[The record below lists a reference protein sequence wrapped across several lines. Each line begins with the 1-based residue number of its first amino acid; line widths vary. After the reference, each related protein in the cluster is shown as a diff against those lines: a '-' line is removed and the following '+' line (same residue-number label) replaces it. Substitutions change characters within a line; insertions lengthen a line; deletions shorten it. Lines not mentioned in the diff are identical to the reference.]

1 MIYVM
6 SDIHGMYDKYKAMLE
21 KLDLSPEDAL
31 FILGDVIDKGEDGIK
46 ILADMRY
53 RANIYPVLGEHEYLA
68 GKLLPLF
75 EDADSKEECESL
87 LTNETKSLYDLWLM
101 SGGEPTLKGFLNL
114 SGEDRESIL
123 DYLGEFEPYEQV
135 EAAGRSYV
143 LVHAGINSFDTG
155 KELDDYGEQDFL
167 LKPSDLSK
175 VYFKNSFLVCG
186 HVPTADLSKDGKAR
200 VISKNHQLKIDC
212 GACEGGKLA
221 AVCLD
226 TLKVYYV

>member
-6 SDIHGMYDKYKAMLE
+6 SDIHGMYDKYKMMLE
-21 KLDLSPEDAL
+21 KLNLETEDAL
-31 FILGDVIDKGEDGIK
+31 FVLGDIIDKGSDGIK

-68 GKLLPLF
+68 KKLLALF

-87 LTNETKSLYDLWLM
+87 LNDETKSLYDFWLI
-101 SGGEPTLKGFLNL
+101 SGGEPTLDGFLNL
-114 SGEDRESIL
+114 LGEDRESII
-123 DYLGEFEPYEQV
+123 DYLGEFEAYEQV

-143 LVHAGINSFDTG
+143 LVHAGINGFDAQ
-155 KELDDYGEQDFL
+155 KSLDDYSEQDFVS
-167 LKPSDLSK
+167 KPSDLSK
-175 VYFKNSFLVCG
+175 VYFKNSFLVSG
-186 HVPTADLSKDGKAR
+186 HVPTQNLSKDGEAR

-212 GACEGGKLA
+212 GAYEGGKLA

>member
-6 SDIHGMYDKYKAMLE
+6 SDLHGMVDKYKMMLE
-21 KLDLSPEDAL
+21 KLNLQPEDAL
-31 FILGDVIDKGEDGIK
+31 FVLGDVIDKGEDGIR

-53 RANIYPVLGEHEYLA
+53 RSNIYPVLGEHEYFA
-68 GKLLPLF
+68 KKLLPVF

-87 LTNETKSLYDLWLM
+87 LTDETKGLYDLWMM
-101 SGGEPTLKGFLNL
+101 SGGEPTLEGFLNL
-114 SGEDRESIL
+114 SGEDRESII

-143 LVHAGINSFDTG
+143 LVHAGINGFAPQ
-155 KELDDYGEQDFL
+155 KALDDYEEQDFIS
-167 LKPSDLSK
+167 KPSDLSK
-175 VYFKNSFLVCG
+175 VYFKNSFLVSG
-186 HVPTADLSKDGKAR
+186 HIPTADLSRDGKAR
-200 VISKNHQLKIDC
+200 VISKNHQLRIDC
-212 GACEGGKLA
+212 GAYEGGKLA

>member
-6 SDIHGMYDKYKAMLE
+6 SDLHGMVDKYKMMLE
-21 KLDLSPEDAL
+21 KLNLQPEDAL
-31 FILGDVIDKGEDGIK
+31 FVLGDVIDKGEDGIR

-53 RANIYPVLGEHEYLA
+53 RSNIYPVLGEHEYFA
-68 GKLLPLF
+68 KKLLPVF

-87 LTNETKSLYDLWLM
+87 LTDETKGLYDLWMM
-101 SGGEPTLKGFLNL
+101 SGGEPTLEGFLNL
-114 SGEDRESIL
+114 SGEDRESII

-143 LVHAGINSFDTG
+143 LVHAGINGFDLQ
-155 KELDDYGEQDFL
+155 KALDDYEEQDFIS
-167 LKPSDLSK
+167 KPSDLSK
-175 VYFKNSFLVCG
+175 VYFKNSFLVSG
-186 HVPTADLSKDGKAR
+186 HIPTSDLSRDGKAR
-200 VISKNHQLKIDC
+200 VISKNHQLRIDC
-212 GACEGGKLA
+212 GAYEGGKLA

>member
-6 SDIHGMYDKYKAMLE
+6 SDLHGKYEKYKMMLE
-21 KLDLSPEDAL
+21 KLNLQPEDAL
-31 FILGDVIDKGEDGIK
+31 FVLGDVIDKGEDGIR

-53 RANIYPVLGEHEYLA
+53 RSNIYPVLGEHEYLA
-68 GKLLPLF
+68 KKLLPVF

-87 LTNETKSLYDLWLM
+87 LTDETKGLYDLWMM
-101 SGGEPTLKGFLNL
+101 SGGEPTLEGFLNL
-114 SGEDRESIL
+114 SGEDRESII

-143 LVHAGINSFDTG
+143 LVHAGINGFDPQ
-155 KELDDYGEQDFL
+155 KALDDYEEQDFIS
-167 LKPSDLSK
+167 KPSDLSK
-175 VYFKNSFLVCG
+175 VYFKNSFLVSG
-186 HVPTADLSKDGKAR
+186 HIPTADLSKDGKAR
-200 VISKNHQLKIDC
+200 VISKNHQLRIDC
-212 GACEGGKLA
+212 GAYEGGKLA

>member
-6 SDIHGMYDKYKAMLE
+6 SDLHGMADKYKLMLD
-21 KLDLSPEDAL
+21 KLDLQPEDAL
-31 FILGDVIDKGEDGIK
+31 FVLGDVIDKGEDGIR

-53 RANIYPVLGEHEYLA
+53 RSNIYPVLGEHEYLA
-68 GKLLPLF
+68 KKLLPVF

-87 LTNETKSLYDLWLM
+87 LTDETKNLYDFWMM
-101 SGGEPTLKGFLNL
+101 SGGEPTLTGFLNL
-114 SGEDRESIL
+114 SGEDRESII

-143 LVHAGINSFDTG
+143 LVHAGINGFDAG
-155 KELDDYGEQDFL
+155 KELDEYDESDFV
-167 LKPSDLSK
+167 LKPADLKK
-175 VYFKNSFLVCG
+175 VYFKNSFLVSG
-186 HVPTADLSKDGKAR
+186 HVPTGELTGDGKNR
-200 VISKNHQLKIDC
+200 VLSKNHQLRIDC
-212 GACEGGKLA
+212 GAYEGGQLA

>member
-6 SDIHGMYDKYKAMLE
+6 SDLHGMVDKYKMMLE
-21 KLDLSPEDAL
+21 KLNLQLEDAL
-31 FILGDVIDKGEDGIK
+31 FVLGDVIDKGEDGIR

-53 RANIYPVLGEHEYLA
+53 RSNIYPVLGEHEYFA
-68 GKLLPLF
+68 KKLLPVF

-87 LTNETKSLYDLWLM
+87 LTDETKGLYDLWMM
-101 SGGEPTLKGFLNL
+101 SGGEPTLEGFFNL
-114 SGEDRESIL
+114 SGEDRESII

-143 LVHAGINSFDTG
+143 LVHAGINGFDPQ
-155 KELDDYGEQDFL
+155 KALDDYEEQDFIS
-167 LKPSDLSK
+167 KPSDLSK
-175 VYFKNSFLVCG
+175 VYFKNSFLVSG
-186 HVPTADLSKDGKAR
+186 HIPTADLSKDGKAR
-200 VISKNHQLKIDC
+200 VISKNHQLRIDC
-212 GACEGGKLA
+212 GAYEGGKLA

>member
-6 SDIHGMYDKYKAMLE
+6 SDLHGMVDKYKMMLE
-21 KLDLSPEDAL
+21 KLNLQPEDAL
-31 FILGDVIDKGEDGIK
+31 FVLGDVIDKGEDGIR

-53 RANIYPVLGEHEYLA
+53 RSNIYPVLGEHEYFA
-68 GKLLPLF
+68 KKLLPVF

-87 LTNETKSLYDLWLM
+87 LTDETKGLYDLWMM
-101 SGGEPTLKGFLNL
+101 SGGEPTLEGFFNL
-114 SGEDRESIL
+114 SGEDRD

-143 LVHAGINSFDTG
+143 LVHAGINGFDPQ
-155 KELDDYGEQDFL
+155 KALDDYEEQDFIS
-167 LKPSDLSK
+167 KPSDLSK
-175 VYFKNSFLVCG
+175 VYFKNSFLVSG
-186 HVPTADLSKDGKAR
+186 HIPTADLSKDGKAR
-200 VISKNHQLKIDC
+200 VISKNHQLRIDC
-212 GACEGGKLA
+212 GAYEGGKLA